1 MVFFI
6 RNYNCVGEIHEYICP
21 FQDCSRRYTSRS
33 GFLNH
38 QRKHTE
44 MSKQL
49 ESSTIAPESFCFDVF
64 INGRVSPLPIQQ
76 LPQQFVCPIPGC
88 FKSFNSQMSLNFH
101 KYRVHLG
108 IDTSVCQKSRW
119 FVIIVYVTPSIRLRE
134 SYLRQQLQIQKLKD
148 RVKELEAMT
157 ALLSKRERQEFQKEF
172 RKQNRQQEATKGD
185 STVVIRFNDYNRLRL
200 FLFFI

>member
-1 MVFFI
+1 MVGCLD
-6 RNYNCVGEIHEYICP
+6 RTSYTVGEIHEYICP
-21 FQDCSRRYTSRS
+21 FQDCCRRYTSRS

-44 MSKQL
+44 MNKQL
-49 ESSTIAPESFCFDVF
+49 ESSSVAPEPFLFRYPVIS
-64 INGRVSPLPIQQ
+64 RVSPLPIQQ
-76 LPQQFVCPIPGC
+76 LPQQFMCPIPGC

-119 FVIIVYVTPSIRLRE
+119 LMLTLLFIPSIRLRE

-185 STVVIRFNDYNRLRL
+185 STVGIWLDHYNRLL
-200 FLFFI
+200 

>member
-1 MVFFI
+1 M
-6 RNYNCVGEIHEYICP
+6 N
-21 FQDCSRRYTSRS
+21 
-33 GFLNH
+33 
-38 QRKHTE
+38 
-44 MSKQL
+44 KQL
-49 ESSTIAPESFCFDVF
+49 ESSSVAPEPFLFRYPVIS
-64 INGRVSPLPIQQ
+64 RVSPLPIQQ
-76 LPQQFVCPIPGC
+76 LPQQFMCPIPGC

-119 FVIIVYVTPSIRLRE
+119 LVLTLLFIPSIRLRE

-185 STVVIRFNDYNRLRL
+185 STVGIWLDHYNRLL
-200 FLFFI
+200 